1 MDLSGA
7 QKLEGSDIR
16 RRDRRGS
23 AADRKPLSEL
33 RSISKITPEL
43 RSAWKDLAANASE
56 PNIFHESWFLEPGLK
71 HFCTDP
77 QQQLFLLWAGEP
89 NYSQLLGL
97 LPIGP
102 TNRFGRWPVPHIQ
115 NWTHHNSFLGT
126 PLVRNE
132 FEASFWTALLQ
143 ELDQGDWPGFL
154 HVNGLAIGG
163 TLDKTMREVCDAQDR
178 RCDLVAQETRAFLE
192 SDLDPED
199 YYNANVRG
207 KKRKEL
213 RRQSNRLSELGNI
226 EFAQYDDDRNIEEWI
241 DEFLAVERNGWKG
254 RNGSA
259 LDCQSDTRAFFQEIL
274 QGAAANGQLER
285 HDLRLDGLPI
295 AMLVSFHSAPGSFS
309 FKTTFDEDYSRY
321 SPGVLLQYENLN
333 ILKNPNIRWMD
344 SCAAEGHPMID
355 SLWSGRRNVGRFSIE
370 LSGMARKAMF
380 RGVRLGE
387 GFMAQIK
394 KRETPTNAKGSA

>member
-23 AADRKPLSEL
+23 AADRQPVAEL
-33 RSISKITPEL
+33 RSVTKITPSL
-43 RSAWKDLAANASE
+43 RSAWNDLSANASE
-56 PNIFHESWFLEPGLK
+56 PNIFLENWFLEPGLK
-71 HFCTDP
+71 QFCSDLD
-77 QQQLFLLWAGEP
+77 QQFFLLWKGEP
-89 NYSQLLGL
+89 NHSELLGL

-102 TNRFGRWPVPHIQ
+102 ASRFGRWPVPHIQ
-115 NWTHHNSFLGT
+115 NWAHHNSFLGT
-126 PLVRNE
+126 ALVRDGYE
-132 FEASFWTALLQ
+132 RKFWTALLDK
-143 ELDQGDWPGFL
+143 LDACNWQGFL

-163 TLDKTMREVCDAQDR
+163 TLDEAMRDVCEEQGR

-192 SDLDPED
+192 SDLDPEA

-213 RRQSNRLSELGNI
+213 RRQKNRLHELGDI
-226 EFAQYDDDRNIEEWI
+226 QFAQHHDDKDLDGWI

-259 LDCQSDTRAFFQEIL
+259 LDCQSDTRAFFQEVL
-274 QGAAANGQLER
+274 RGAAKNGQLAR

-295 AMLVSFHSAPGSFS
+295 AMLVNFYSAPGSFS
-309 FKTTFDEDYSRY
+309 FKTTFDEDYARF
-321 SPGVLLQYENLN
+321 SPGVLLQYENLK
-333 ILKNPNIRWMD
+333 ILSHPDVRWMD

-355 SLWSGRRNVGRFSIE
+355 SLWSGRRDIGRFSIE
-370 LSGMARKAMF
+370 LSGMTRKAMF

-387 GFMAQIK
+387 GIMAQFK
-394 KRETPTNAKGSA
+394 KRETQADAKDVA